1 MQTEVKSQ
9 EAEKFKNKKRDHR
22 IIGKRLVMLLLII
35 YNIIIL
41 VLFILHKIH

>member
-1 MQTEVKSQ
+1 MQAEVKMR
-9 EAEKFKNKKRDHR
+9 ETENYKNKKRDHR